1 MQNNYNIIHCHTQLS
16 NGTTIIDSI
25 DGYEAFIDKAKE
37 HGMKSIIFTEHGNT
51 LSWYHKKTYAEKQGL
66 KYIHAIEA
74 YVTETHDELIRDNRH
89 ICIYCKNKEG
99 FYELN
104 ELISKSF
111 NRNDVKVIDDV
122 VRFYFYPRIS
132 IDEILNLSDNFY
144 FSSACLGGTIA
155 PSASATMKEKMFK
168 FFYKNKDRC
177 FLEIQH
183 HNVKE
188 QIDYNKQLIALHNK
202 FDIPLIVG
210 TDTHCIDQNSFEGR
224 KTLQERKKIHFDNE
238 DGWDLCFRSYGELIS
253 AFEETGIDMEYV
265 YEGIENTHKL
275 VDGCEEYEIDISF
288 KYPKLSNDPL
298 ATIKQKIL
306 KGMKDKQKYI
316 KDIPMDILK
325 NRINEELAVY
335 QKTNLID
342 FTLLQKYIRDWEK
355 ENGIFCGPG
364 RGSVSGSMIAY
375 LLDITE
381 MNSIKFDLNFFR
393 YANPSRVTLADID
406 SDYYEKDKKKID
418 EFILKD
424 KLNNPKL
431 YTCQIVTFNTI
442 ALKGAIRDVFPT
454 FGHDQN
460 VISMVA
466 NAVEDGDLDKYRE
479 MYSNE
484 FKMVD
489 ILNGTIVSLGNHPA
503 GSIISDR
510 NIFREFGT
518 FTTKDS
524 LYPVSCVNM
533 DEIGHMGYVKLDIL
547 GLDNVGLINETCKLA
562 NIPRLTPDNVN
573 LEDEAVWKDIAK
585 DTIGVFQMES
595 PLGYKTLSNMF
606 SEKTL
611 SKIEETNHNISKI
624 KLMSFANGLIRPGCA
639 SFRDEA
645 TNGEF
650 YHNGLKELDD
660 FLSPTLGR
668 LVMQEQI
675 MMFLVKFCGYSMAES
690 DNVRRAISKKAGT
703 ESLLPEIESR
713 FVSYTSQEYGVPV
726 TKCKEIIK
734 PFIQAILDAS
744 SYGFSFNHSD
754 AYSCIGYICGYL
766 RYYYPLEFITTFMN
780 IFGDNHEKVERITN
794 YAQSVGI
801 TFASWKF
808 RHSKS
813 SYFFDKDNKIIY
825 KGLSNIKSI
834 GEQVGDDL
842 YMLRN
847 NEYDS
852 FVDLL
857 CQLLE
862 IKSINFGM
870 LKILIMLDYFE
881 EFGKSQK
888 LLTILDYFDR
898 FYEKKQFS
906 TNENI
911 VFESEYKLKYTS
923 NEKKLI
929 KSYEVDIEKIGR
941 YCGKKTPKRYS
952 EFDYISFL
960 KDIEKEI
967 ENKSIPLKLI
977 LRVQSDFVG
986 NIVYSNKDLKSIYY
1000 VIDYKTY
1007 NDKCKPY
1014 MKLYNLQNGEI
1025 ISTNTKNRFNFL
1037 QQPFK
1042 LNSVI
1047 KVNTFKEEYKKKK
1060 IVNDKGKEKWVDTDE
1075 KKELVEEWI
1084 TLSY

>member
-1 MQNNYNIIHCHTQLS
+1 
-16 NGTTIIDSI
+16 
-25 DGYEAFIDKAKE
+25 
-37 HGMKSIIFTEHGNT
+37 
-51 LSWYHKKTYAEKQGL
+51 
-66 KYIHAIEA
+66 
-74 YVTETHDELIRDNRH
+74 
-89 ICIYCKNKEG
+89 
-99 FYELN
+99 
-104 ELISKSF
+104 
-111 NRNDVKVIDDV
+111 
-122 VRFYFYPRIS
+122 
-132 IDEILNLSDNFY
+132 
-144 FSSACLGGTIA
+144 
-155 PSASATMKEKMFK
+155 
-168 FFYKNKDRC
+168 
-177 FLEIQH
+177 
-183 HNVKE
+183 
-188 QIDYNKQLIALHNK
+188 
-202 FDIPLIVG
+202 
-210 TDTHCIDQNSFEGR
+210 
-224 KTLQERKKIHFDNE
+224 
-238 DGWDLCFRSYGELIS
+238 
-253 AFEETGIDMEYV
+253 
-265 YEGIENTHKL
+265 
-275 VDGCEEYEIDISF
+275 
-288 KYPKLSNDPL
+288 
-298 ATIKQKIL
+298 
-306 KGMKDKQKYI
+306 
-316 KDIPMDILK
+316 
-325 NRINEELAVY
+325 
-335 QKTNLID
+335 
-342 FTLLQKYIRDWEK
+342 
-355 ENGIFCGPG
+355 
-364 RGSVSGSMIAY
+364 
-375 LLDITE
+375 
-381 MNSIKFDLNFFR
+381 
-393 YANPSRVTLADID
+393 
-406 SDYYEKDKKKID
+406 
-418 EFILKD
+418 
-424 KLNNPKL
+424 
-431 YTCQIVTFNTI
+431 
-442 ALKGAIRDVFPT
+442 
-454 FGHDQN
+454 
-460 VISMVA
+460 
-466 NAVEDGDLDKYRE
+466 
-479 MYSNE
+479 
-484 FKMVD
+484 
-489 ILNGTIVSLGNHPA
+489 
-503 GSIISDR
+503 
-510 NIFREFGT
+510 
-518 FTTKDS
+518 
-524 LYPVSCVNM
+524 
-533 DEIGHMGYVKLDIL
+533 
-547 GLDNVGLINETCKLA
+547 
-562 NIPRLTPDNVN
+562 
-573 LEDEAVWKDIAK
+573 
-585 DTIGVFQMES
+585 MES

-690 DNVRRAISKKAGT
+690 DNVRRAISKKVGT

-960 KDIEKEI
+960 RDIEKEI

-1007 NDKCKPY
+1007 NDECKPY